1 VSPIVT
7 LSAVAITLGAW
18 AVAVLHVLWVVNVT
32 LPEHQHVVSAA
43 ALAYVVLITVLVAGS
58 LTYLLARYGYA
69 RRVST
74 RQPASD
80 SEIDA
85 FRMTGVSSVTILVPS
100 YKEDPALVWK
110 TLLSAAL
117 QDYPRRSI
125 VLLIDDPPVAAT
137 HEDAQALAEMREL
150 ANAVE
155 RRLAAV
161 HARVRSAAAAFERR
175 ADRARF
181 RLSDEARELAALY
194 EEVGAWFADQ
204 ASRHSIVDHTDRVF
218 VELTLLGES
227 RRYQQKAAD
236 LLRSVESDATDENL
250 LRRSYRRLASRFE
263 VTVRTFER
271 KRYTNLSHE
280 PNKAMNLNT
289 YIALMGGRFRER
301 ADGARCLLER
311 ASRDERGMAFDDSDY
326 VVVLDADTV
335 VHPEYVLRLA
345 HGFSRLEHRRVAV
358 IQTPYSAFPGSGR
371 PLESVAGATTDIQY
385 QVHQGFTYFGA
396 TFWVGANAMIR
407 KAALEEIVEV
417 RQERGFE
424 VRVFIQDRT
433 VIEDTESTVDLR
445 QRGWQLYNYPERM
458 AFSATPADFGALLIQ
473 RRRWANGGLLIVP
486 KLWRFLWTC
495 GGRRPGVSEVLL
507 RLHYLTSLAVA
518 NAALLLLLGLA
529 FDERLASVWLPITA
543 APYYLLYAVDLR
555 SIGYRWRDVL
565 RVYALNLLLIPVN
578 LGGVLRSVQQ
588 ACTGRRSTFSRTP
601 KVVGR
606 TAAPAGYVLAEA
618 GLLGWWTF
626 GALMELE
633 AGHRLNGLFALA
645 NAAFLL
651 YALVRFV
658 GLRETCEDLRPLVA
672 QTAHGLGTLR
682 LALAW
687 RRFVAPLIVVLALL
701 FPSAVTGTDLAITI
715 DDLPTH
721 GPLPPGITRLAVA
734 DQLIEVLRR
743 HGIRDAVGFVN
754 GGQIADTPE
763 HGIILERWIAAGYR
777 LGNHTF
783 GHVDLDRTGP
793 DGFLADVERNEPV
806 IVRYSGTEPDR
817 MFRYPYLHEGATLIE
832 REGVRRGLRERRYQI
847 VPVTVDFYDW
857 AWNGMYVRCA
867 GNPGAVKAL
876 TRGFREAALRA
887 LDWSEETADTL
898 VRRPIKQILL
908 LHVGAFV
915 ALTLDDLLSAY
926 EARGVR
932 FVPVRDALEDPVYGI
947 DPKVTWRDQENF
959 LTQLLRATGRPRPRP
974 PLPREG
980 CHTD

>member
-1 VSPIVT
+1 MPQIVT
-7 LSAVAITLGAW
+7 LSAVAVTLSAW
-18 AVAVLHVLWVVNVT
+18 AVAVLHVLSIVNVT
-32 LPEHQHVVSAA
+32 LEQQHVVSAA
-43 ALAYVVLITVLVAGS
+43 PLVYVVLITVLVAGS
-58 LTYLLARYGYA
+58 LTYLSARYGYA

-74 RQPASD
+74 RQPAGD
-80 SEIDA
+80 AEIDA
-85 FRMTGVSSVTILVPS
+85 FGMTVVPSVTILVPS

-137 HEDAQALAEMREL
+137 HEDARALAEMREL
-150 ANAVE
+150 ADAVE
-155 RRLAAV
+155 RRFAAV
-161 HARVRSAAAAFERR
+161 HARVRSAAAAFEHR
-175 ADRARF
+175 ADTAEL

-194 EEVGAWFADQ
+194 QEVSGWFAAE
-204 ASRHSIVDHTDRVF
+204 ASRHRIIDHTDRVF
-218 VELTLLGES
+218 VEVTLLGES
-227 RRYQQKAAD
+227 SRYRQKAAD
-236 LLRSVESDATDENL
+236 LLRAAEREAIDEGL
-250 LRRSYRRLASRFE
+250 LQYAYRRLANRFT
-263 VTVRTFER
+263 VTLSTFER

-301 ADGARCLLER
+301 VNGAQRLLER
-311 ASRDERGMAFDDSDY
+311 AGPDEPGIEFDDSDY

-345 HGFSRLEHRRVAV
+345 HGLSQPEHRRVAV
-358 IQTPYSAFPGSGR
+358 IQTPYSAFPGSER
-371 PLESVAGATTDIQY
+371 PLERVAGATTDIQY

-424 VRVFIQDRT
+424 VRVFIHDRT
-433 VIEDTESTVDLR
+433 VIEDTESTVNLR
-445 QRGWQLYNYPERM
+445 RRGWQLYNYPERM

-486 KLWRFLWTC
+486 KLWHFLWTRE
-495 GGRRPGVSEVLL
+495 GRRAGVSEVLL

-518 NAALLLLLGLA
+518 NVALLLLLGLA
-529 FDERLASVWLPITA
+529 FDERLASMWLPITA

-555 SIGYRWRDVL
+555 SLGYRWRDVL

-588 ACTGRRSTFSRTP
+588 ACTGRRSTFGRTP

-633 AGHRLNGLFALA
+633 GGHRLTGLFALA

-658 GLRETCEDLRPLVA
+658 GVRETWEDLRPLVA
-672 QTAHGLGTLR
+672 QTAHGLGTPR
-682 LALAW
+682 LAFALK
-687 RRFVAPLIVVLALL
+687 RFVAPFVVVLALL
-701 FPSAVTGTDLAITI
+701 FPSAATGTDLAITI

-721 GPLPPGITRLAVA
+721 GLLPPGTTRLAVA
-734 DQLIEVLRR
+734 DQIIEVLRR

-754 GGQIADTPE
+754 GGQIADAPE
-763 HGIILERWIAAGYR
+763 HGVVLERWIVAGYR

-793 DGFLADVERNEPV
+793 EGFLADIERNEPV
-806 IVRYSGTEPDR
+806 IVRYAGTEPDR
-817 MFRYPYLHEGATLIE
+817 MFRYPYLHEGATPSE
-832 REGVRRGLRERRYQI
+832 REAVRRALRERRYQI
-847 VPVTVDFYDW
+847 VPVSVDFYDW
-857 AWNGMYVRCA
+857 AWNDMYARCA
-867 GNPGAVKAL
+867 GNPGAVGAL
-876 TRGFREAALRA
+876 TREFREAALRA
-887 LDWSEETADTL
+887 LDWSEATADTL

-908 LHVGAFV
+908 LHVSAFV

-926 EARGVR
+926 GERGVR
-932 FVPVRDALEDPVYGI
+932 FIPVRDALEDPVYAI
-947 DPKVTWRDQENF
+947 DPKVTWRGQENF

>member
-1 VSPIVT
+1 MTLAAVTVT
-7 LSAVAITLGAW
+7 LVAW
-18 AVAVLHVLWVVNVT
+18 AVAVLHVFSVNAT
-32 LPEHQHVVSAA
+32 LEQPHLVRAA
-43 ALAYVVLITVLVAGS
+43 SLAYVILITVLVAGS
-58 LTYLLARYGYA
+58 VSYLSTRYGYRQRLRA
-69 RRVST
+69 
-74 RQPASD
+74 RQPE
-80 SEIDA
+80 SEAELDA
-85 FRMTGVSSVTILVPS
+85 FLMTVVPSVSVLVPS
-100 YKEDPALVWK
+100 YREDPALVRK

-125 VLLIDDPPVAAT
+125 VLLIDDPAIAAT
-137 HEDAQALAEMREL
+137 REDAVALAEMRQL
-150 ANAVE
+150 ADAVE
-155 RRLAAV
+155 RHLAAM
-161 HARVRSAAAAFERR
+161 HARVTAAAAAFGRR
-175 ADRARF
+175 ADAAAL
-181 RLSDEARELAALY
+181 RLAGEARELAALY
-194 EEVGAWFADQ
+194 REVGAWFAEE
-204 ASRHSIVDHTDRVF
+204 ASRHAIVDHTDRIF
-218 VELTLLGES
+218 VEVTFLDES
-227 RRYQQKAAD
+227 RRYEERAAH
-236 LLRSVESDATDENL
+236 LLRCAERGMIDRTL
-250 LRRSYRRLASRFE
+250 LSWAYRRLAHRFE

-301 ADGARCLLER
+301 ANGAQRLLARVGPAEPGI
-311 ASRDERGMAFDDSDY
+311 EFDDSDY

-335 VHPEYVLRLA
+335 VHPEYILRLA
-345 HGFSRLEHRRVAV
+345 HNLSRPEHRRVAV
-358 IQTPYSAFPGSGR
+358 IQTPYSAFPGSR
-371 PLESVAGATTDIQY
+371 RLLESVAGATTDIQY

-424 VRVFIQDRT
+424 VRVFIHDRT

-445 QRGWQLYNYPERM
+445 RRGWQLYNYPERM

-486 KLWRFLWTC
+486 KLWHFLLSR
-495 GGRRPGVSEVLL
+495 GRRRPGVSEVLL
-507 RLHYLTSLAVA
+507 RLHYLTSLAAA
-518 NAALLLLLGLA
+518 NVALLLLLGLA
-529 FDERLASVWLPITA
+529 FDERLASMWLPITA

-588 ACTGRRSTFSRTP
+588 ACTGRRSTFGRTP

-633 AGHRLNGLFALA
+633 AAHWLNGLFALA

-658 GLRETCEDLRPLVA
+658 GVREACEDLRPLVA
-672 QTAHGLGTLR
+672 QTAHGLGSLR

-687 RRFVAPLIVVLALL
+687 RRFVAPSIVTLALL
-701 FPSAVTGTDLAITI
+701 FPSAVTGTDLAVTI

-721 GPLPPGITRLAVA
+721 GSLPPGITRLAVA
-734 DQLIEVLRR
+734 DRLIEVLRR

-754 GGQIADTPE
+754 GGQIADTPQ
-763 HGIILERWIAAGYR
+763 HGVVLERWIAAGYR

-783 GHVDLDRTGP
+783 SHHDLDRIGP
-793 DGFLADVERNEPV
+793 DAFLADVERNEPV
-806 IVRYSGTEPDR
+806 ILRYARTELDR
-817 MFRYPYLHEGATLIE
+817 MFRYPYLHEGASLVE
-832 REGVRRGLRERRYQI
+832 RENVRRALRERRYQI

-857 AWNGMYVRCA
+857 AWNEMYARCA
-867 GNPGAVKAL
+867 GDPRAVEAL
-876 TRGFREAALRA
+876 TREFQEAALRA

-908 LHVGAFV
+908 LHVSAFV

-932 FVPVRDALEDPVYGI
+932 FISVRDALEDPVYGI
-947 DPKVTWRDQENF
+947 DPKVTWRGQENF

-974 PLPREG
+974 PLPHAG

>member
-1 VSPIVT
+1 
-7 LSAVAITLGAW
+7 
-18 AVAVLHVLWVVNVT
+18 VAVLHVFKVLNVA
-32 LPEHQHVVSAA
+32 LLEHQPVASVA

-58 LTYLLARYGYA
+58 LTYLSARYGYA
-69 RRVST
+69 RRSSKH
-74 RQPASD
+74 RPASD

-85 FRMTGVSSVTILVPS
+85 FRVTAVPSATILVPS

-117 QDYPRRSI
+117 QDYPRRAV

-137 HEDAQALAEMREL
+137 HEDARALADMREL
-150 ANAVE
+150 AVAVE

-161 HARVRSAAAAFERR
+161 HARLRSAAAAFEER
-175 ADRARF
+175 ADAG
-181 RLSDEARELAALY
+181 RLRVSVEARELAALY
-194 EEVGAWFADQ
+194 REVAVWFVEE
-204 ASRHSIVDHTDRVF
+204 ASRHRVVDHTDQVF
-218 VELTLLGES
+218 VEATLLAES
-227 RRYQQKAAD
+227 RRYQRKAA
-236 LLRSVESDATDENL
+236 E
-250 LRRSYRRLASRFE
+250 LRRDAESEAIDEHRLRCAYRRLASRFE

-289 YIALMGGRFRER
+289 YIGLMGGRFRER
-301 ADGARCLLER
+301 ASGARRMLES
-311 ASRDERGMAFDDSDY
+311 ATPDEQGLEFDDSDY

-345 HGFSRLEHRRVAV
+345 QCLSRPEHRRVAV
-358 IQTPYSAFPGSGR
+358 IQTPYSAFPRSER
-371 PLESVAGATTDIQY
+371 LLESVAGATTDIQY

-407 KAALEEIVEV
+407 KTALEDIVEV
-417 RQERGFE
+417 RQERGFD
-424 VRVFIQDRT
+424 VRVFIHDRT

-445 QRGWQLYNYPERM
+445 RRGWQLYNYPDRM

-486 KLWRFLWTC
+486 KLWRFLWTS
-495 GGRRPGVSEVLL
+495 GGRRAGASEVLL

-518 NAALLLLLGLA
+518 NVALLLLLGLA

-555 SIGYRWRDVL
+555 NIGYQWRDVL

-588 ACTGRRSTFSRTP
+588 ACTGRRSTFGRTP
-601 KVVGR
+601 KVAGR

-618 GLLGWWTF
+618 GLLGWWMF

-633 AGHRLNGLFALA
+633 AGRELNGVFALA

-658 GLRETCEDLRPLVA
+658 GLRAAWEDLRPLVA
-672 QTAHGLGTLR
+672 QSAQGLGRLR
-682 LALAW
+682 VALAL
-687 RRFVAPLIVVLALL
+687 RRFVAPVIVVLALL
-701 FPSAVTGTDLAITI
+701 VPAPATGTELAITI

-734 DQLIEVLRR
+734 DKIIEVLRR
-743 HGIRDAVGFVN
+743 HGIREAIGFVN
-754 GGQIADTPE
+754 GGQIAEAPE
-763 HGIILERWIAAGYR
+763 LDIILERWIAAGYR

-783 GHVDLDRTGP
+783 GHLDVDRVAP
-793 DGFLADVERNEPV
+793 DAFVADVERNEPV
-806 IVRYSGTEPDR
+806 IARYGGPEPDR
-817 MFRYPYLHEGATLIE
+817 LFRYPYLHEGATLVE
-832 REGVRRGLRERRYQI
+832 RDTVRHALRDRRYQI

-857 AWNGMYVRCA
+857 AWNEMYVRCF
-867 GNPGAVKAL
+867 GNPGAVDAL
-876 TRGFREAALRA
+876 TRSFRETALRT
-887 LDWSEETADTL
+887 LDWSEKTANTL
-898 VRRPIKQILL
+898 VDRPIKQILL
-908 LHVGAFV
+908 LHISALV

-926 EARGVR
+926 QEKGVR
-932 FVPVRDALEDPVYGI
+932 FIPVREAIGDPVYGI
-947 DPKVTWRDQENF
+947 DPKVTWRGQENF

-974 PLPREG
+974 PLPRGG
-980 CHTD
+980 CETN

>member
-7 LSAVAITLGAW
+7 LSAVAVTLSAW
-18 AVAVLHVLWVVNVT
+18 AVAVLHVLSIVNVT
-32 LPEHQHVVSAA
+32 LEQQHVVSAA
-43 ALAYVVLITVLVAGS
+43 PLVYVVLITVLVAGS
-58 LTYLLARYGYA
+58 LTYLSARYGYA

-74 RQPASD
+74 RQPAGD
-80 SEIDA
+80 AEIDA
-85 FRMTGVSSVTILVPS
+85 FGMTVVPSVTILVPS

-117 QDYPRRSI
+117 QDYPRRAI

-137 HEDAQALAEMREL
+137 HEDARALAEMREL
-150 ANAVE
+150 ADAVE
-155 RRLAAV
+155 RRFAAV

-175 ADRARF
+175 ADTAEL

-194 EEVGAWFADQ
+194 HEVAAWFADE
-204 ASRHSIVDHTDRVF
+204 ASRHRIIDHTDRVF
-218 VELTLLGES
+218 VEVTLLGES
-227 RRYQQKAAD
+227 RRYRQKAAD
-236 LLRSVESDATDENL
+236 LLRAAERAAIDEGRL
-250 LRRSYRRLASRFE
+250 QCAYRRLANRF
-263 VTVRTFER
+263 TVSLSTFER

-301 ADGARCLLER
+301 VDGAQRLLER
-311 ASRDERGMAFDDSDY
+311 AGPDEPGIEFDDSDY

-345 HGFSRLEHRRVAV
+345 HGLSQPEHRRVAV
-358 IQTPYSAFPGSGR
+358 IQTPYSAFPGSER
-371 PLESVAGATTDIQY
+371 PLERVAGATTDIQY

-424 VRVFIQDRT
+424 VRVFIHDRT

-445 QRGWQLYNYPERM
+445 HRGWQLYNYPERM

-486 KLWRFLWTC
+486 KLWHFLWTRE
-495 GGRRPGVSEVLL
+495 GRRAGVSEVLL

-518 NAALLLLLGLA
+518 NVALLLLLGLA
-529 FDERLASVWLPITA
+529 VDARLASMWLPITA

-555 SIGYRWRDVL
+555 NIGYRWRDVL

-578 LGGVLRSVQQ
+578 LGGILRSVQQ
-588 ACTGRRSTFSRTP
+588 ACTGRRSTFGRTP

-606 TAAPAGYVLAEA
+606 TATPAGYVLAEA
-618 GLLGWWTF
+618 ALLGWWTF
-626 GALMELE
+626 GALIELE

-651 YALVRFV
+651 YAFVRFV
-658 GLRETCEDLRPLVA
+658 GLREAFKDLRPLMA
-672 QTAHGLGTLR
+672 QAARGLGTR
-682 LALAW
+682 RVALVS
-687 RRFVAPLIVVLALL
+687 RRFVAPLIVLMTML
-701 FPSAVTGTDLAITI
+701 FPGAVTGTELAITI
-715 DDLPTH
+715 DDLPAH
-721 GPLPPGITRLAVA
+721 GPLPSGTTRLAVA
-734 DQLIEVLRR
+734 DRLIGALRR
-743 HGIRDAVGFVN
+743 HGILGAVGFVN

-763 HGIILERWIAAGYR
+763 LGIILEHWIAAGYR

-783 GHVDLDRTGP
+783 RHVDLDRSGP

-806 IVRYSGTEPDR
+806 IVRYGKTEPDR
-817 MFRYPYLHEGATLIE
+817 LFRYPYLHEGATLSE
-832 REGVRRGLRERRYQI
+832 REAVRRALRERGYGI
-847 VPVTVDFYDW
+847 VPVTIDFDDW
-857 AWNGMYVRCA
+857 VWNDVYARCA
-867 GNPGAVKAL
+867 GEPGAVEAL
-876 TRGFREAALRA
+876 TRRFREAALRA
-887 LDWSEETADTL
+887 LHWSEQTAETL
-898 VRRPIKQILL
+898 VQRPIKQILL
-908 LHVGAFV
+908 LHVGAFD
-915 ALTLDDLLSAY
+915 ALALDDLLSAY
-926 EARGVR
+926 EERGVR
-932 FVPVRDALEDPVYGI
+932 FIPVQEALEDPVYGI
-947 DPKVTWRDQENF
+947 DPKVTGRGQENF
-959 LTQLLRATGRPRPRP
+959 LTQLLHATGRPRPRP
-974 PLPREG
+974 PVPLEG

>member
-1 VSPIVT
+1 VPQIVT
-7 LSAVAITLGAW
+7 LSAIAVTLGAW
-18 AVAVLHVLWVVNVT
+18 AVAVLHVLSVVNVT
-32 LPEHQHVVSAA
+32 LEQQHVVSAA

-58 LTYLLARYGYA
+58 LTYLSARYGYA

-74 RQPASD
+74 RQPASN

-85 FRMTGVSSVTILVPS
+85 FRMTVVPSVTILVPA

-137 HEDAQALAEMREL
+137 DEDARALAEMREL
-150 ANAVE
+150 ADAVE

-161 HARVRSAAAAFERR
+161 HARVKSAAATFARR
-175 ADRARF
+175 ADTARL
-181 RLSDEARELAALY
+181 RLSGEARELAALY
-194 EEVGAWFADQ
+194 QEVAAWFADE
-204 ASRHSIVDHTDRVF
+204 ASRHRIVDHTDRVF
-218 VELTLLGES
+218 VEVTLLGES

-236 LLRSVESDATDENL
+236 LLCGAERESIDEDL
-250 LRRSYRRLASRFE
+250 LRCAYRRLAHRFE

-289 YIALMGGRFRER
+289 YITVMGGRFRER
-301 ADGARCLLER
+301 VDGAQRLLER
-311 ASRDERGMAFDDSDY
+311 AGHDEPGIEFDDSDC

-345 HGFSRLEHRRVAV
+345 HGLSQPEHRRVAV
-358 IQTPYSAFPGSGR
+358 IQTPYSAFPGSECL
-371 PLESVAGATTDIQY
+371 LESVAGATTDIQY

-407 KAALEEIVEV
+407 KAALEEIVVV

-424 VRVFIQDRT
+424 VRVFIHDRT

-445 QRGWQLYNYPERM
+445 GRGWQLYNYPERM

-486 KLWRFLWTC
+486 KLWQFLWTR
-495 GGRRPGVSEVLL
+495 GGRRAGVSEVLL
-507 RLHYLTSLAVA
+507 RLHNLTSLAVA
-518 NAALLLLLGLA
+518 NVALLLLLGLA
-529 FDERLASVWLPITA
+529 FDERLTSMWLPITA

-588 ACTGRRSTFSRTP
+588 ACTGRRSTFGRTP

-606 TAAPAGYVLAEA
+606 TAVPAGYVLAEA

-633 AGHRLNGLFALA
+633 AGRRLNGLFALA
-645 NAAFLL
+645 NATFLL

-658 GLRETCEDLRPLVA
+658 GLREAWEDLRPLVA
-672 QTAHGLGTLR
+672 QTAHVLGTPR
-682 LALAW
+682 LAFAL
-687 RRFVAPLIVVLALL
+687 RRFVAPFIVVLALL
-701 FPSAVTGTDLAITI
+701 FPSAATGTDLAITI

-721 GPLPPGITRLAVA
+721 GLLPPGITRLAVA
-734 DQLIEVLRR
+734 DQIVEVLRR

-754 GGQIADTPE
+754 GGQIADAPQHGVVLE
-763 HGIILERWIAAGYR
+763 HWIAAGYR

-793 DGFLADVERNEPV
+793 DAFLADIERNEPV
-806 IVRYSGTEPDR
+806 IARYGGTEPDR

-832 REGVRRGLRERRYQI
+832 REAVRQALQERRYQI
-847 VPVTVDFYDW
+847 VPVSVDFYDW
-857 AWNGMYVRCA
+857 AWNDMYARCA
-867 GNPGAVKAL
+867 GNPGAVQTLA
-876 TRGFREAALRA
+876 RGFREAALRA
-887 LDWSEETADTL
+887 LDWSEETAGTL

-908 LHVGAFV
+908 LHVSAFV

-932 FVPVRDALEDPVYGI
+932 FISVWDALEDPVYGI
-947 DPKVTWRDQENF
+947 DPKVTWRGQENF

-974 PLPREG
+974 PLPPEG

>member
-1 VSPIVT
+1 MPQIVT

-18 AVAVLHVLWVVNVT
+18 SVAVLHVLSVINIT
-32 LPEHQHVVSAA
+32 LEQQHVVSAA
-43 ALAYVVLITVLVAGS
+43 ALAYMVLISVLVAGS
-58 LTYLLARYGYA
+58 LTYLSARYGHA
-69 RRVST
+69 RRIST
-74 RQPASD
+74 RQPASNA
-80 SEIDA
+80 EIDA
-85 FRMTGVSSVTILVPS
+85 FRMTVVPSITILIPS

-137 HEDAQALAEMREL
+137 HEDARALNEMREL
-150 ANAVE
+150 ADAVE

-161 HARVRSAAAAFERR
+161 HARVMCAAEAFEHR
-175 ADRARF
+175 ADTAVL

-194 EEVGAWFADQ
+194 QEVAAWFADE
-204 ASRHSIVDHTDRVF
+204 ANCHRIVDHTDRVF
-218 VELTLLGES
+218 VDMTLLDES

-236 LLRSVESDATDENL
+236 LLSGAEREAIDEKL
-250 LRRSYRRLASRFE
+250 LQCAYRGFASRFE

-289 YIALMGGRFRER
+289 YIALMGGCFRER
-301 ADGARCLLER
+301 ADGAQRLLER
-311 ASRDERGMAFDDSDY
+311 AGPDEPGIEFADSDY

-345 HGFSRLEHRRVAV
+345 HGLSQPEHHRVAV
-358 IQTPYSAFPGSGR
+358 IQTPYSAFPGSER

-385 QVHQGFTYFGA
+385 QIHQGFTYFGA

-407 KAALEEIVEV
+407 KTALEEIVEL

-424 VRVFIQDRT
+424 VRVFIHDRT

-445 QRGWQLYNYPERM
+445 GRDWQLYNYPERM

-486 KLWRFLWTC
+486 KLWHFLWTR
-495 GGRRPGVSEVLL
+495 GGRGAGVSEVLL

-518 NAALLLLLGLA
+518 NVALLLLLGLT

-588 ACTGRRSTFSRTP
+588 ACTGRRSTFGRTP

-658 GLRETCEDLRPLVA
+658 GLREAWEDLRPLVA
-672 QTAHGLGTLR
+672 QTAHVLGTAR
-682 LALAW
+682 LAFALK
-687 RRFVAPLIVVLALL
+687 RFVAPFIVVLALL
-701 FPSAVTGTDLAITI
+701 FPSAATGTDLAITI

-721 GPLPPGITRLAVA
+721 GLLPPGITRLAVA
-734 DQLIEVLRR
+734 DQIIGVLRR

-754 GGQIADTPE
+754 GGQIADAPQHGVVLE
-763 HGIILERWIAAGYR
+763 HWIAAGYR

-793 DGFLADVERNEPV
+793 DGFLADIERNEPV
-806 IVRYSGTEPDR
+806 IVRYGGPELDR
-817 MFRYPYLHEGATLIE
+817 MFRYPYLHEGATLSE
-832 REGVRRGLRERRYQI
+832 REAVRRALGERRYQI
-847 VPVTVDFYDW
+847 VPVSVDFYDW
-857 AWNGMYVRCA
+857 AWNDMYVRCA
-867 GNPGAVKAL
+867 GNPGAVDAL
-876 TRGFREAALRA
+876 TRKFREAALRA

-908 LHVGAFV
+908 LHVSALV

-926 EARGVR
+926 GARGVR
-932 FVPVRDALEDPVYGI
+932 FISVRDALEDPVYAI
-947 DPKVTWRDQENF
+947 DPNVTWRGQENF

-980 CHTD
+980 CYTD

>member
-1 VSPIVT
+1 
-7 LSAVAITLGAW
+7 
-18 AVAVLHVLWVVNVT
+18 VAVLHVFWVVNAT
-32 LPEHQHVVSAA
+32 LPEQQHIVSAA
-43 ALAYVVLITVLVAGS
+43 ALAYVVLITVLMAGS
-58 LTYLLARYGYA
+58 LTYLSARYGYA

-80 SEIDA
+80 AEVDA
-85 FRMTGVSSVTILVPS
+85 FCMTAVPSVTILIPS
-100 YKEDPALVWK
+100 YKEDPSLVWK
-110 TLLSAAL
+110 TVLSAAL

-125 VLLIDDPPVAAT
+125 VVLIDDPPIVAT
-137 HEDAQALAEMREL
+137 HEDARALDEMREL
-150 ANAVE
+150 ADAVE

-161 HARVRSAAAAFERR
+161 HARVRSAAAAFEQR
-175 ADRARF
+175 AVTARL
-181 RLSDEARELAALY
+181 RLSSEVRELAAVY
-194 EEVGAWFADQ
+194 QDVCAWFADH
-204 ASRHSIVDHTDRVF
+204 AHRHGIVDHTDRVF
-218 VELTLLGES
+218 VDVTLLGES
-227 RRYQQKAAD
+227 RRYQQKAAE
-236 LLRSVESDATDENL
+236 LLRGAEREAIDENL
-250 LRRSYRRLASRFE
+250 LRCAYRRLASRFE

-271 KRYTNLSHE
+271 KHYTNLSHE

-301 ADGARCLLER
+301 ADGTRRLLER
-311 ASRDERGMAFDDSDY
+311 ASPDELGIAFDDSDY
-326 VVVLDADTV
+326 VVVLDADTI

-345 HGFSRLEHRRVAV
+345 HGLSRPEHRRVAV
-358 IQTPYSAFPGSGR
+358 IQTPYSAFPGSER

-445 QRGWQLYNYPERM
+445 RRAWQLYNYPERM

-495 GGRRPGVSEVLL
+495 AGRRAGVSEVLL

-518 NAALLLLLGLA
+518 NVALLLLLGLA

-555 SIGYRWRDVL
+555 SLGYRWRDVL

-588 ACTGRRSTFSRTP
+588 ACTGRRSTFGRTP

-633 AGHRLNGLFALA
+633 AGHRLNGLFAFA
-645 NAAFLL
+645 NAVFLL

-658 GLRETCEDLRPLVA
+658 GFREACEDLRPLVA
-672 QTAHGLGTLR
+672 QTAQGLSALR
-682 LALAW
+682 LGLAW
-687 RRFVAPLIVVLALL
+687 RRFVAPPIVVLALL

-721 GPLPPGITRLAVA
+721 GPLAPGITRLAVA
-734 DQLIEVLRR
+734 DQVIEVLRR

-806 IVRYSGTEPDR
+806 IARYGGTEPDR

-832 REGVRRGLRERRYQI
+832 RDAVRRALRERRYQI

-857 AWNGMYVRCA
+857 AWNDMYARCA
-867 GNPGAVKAL
+867 GNPGAVEAL
-876 TRGFREAALRA
+876 TRAFREAALRA
-887 LDWSEETADTL
+887 LVWSEETADTL

-908 LHVGAFV
+908 LHVSALV

-932 FVPVRDALEDPVYGI
+932 FVSVRDALEDPVYGI
-947 DPKVTWRDQENF
+947 DPKVTWRGQENF

-974 PLPREG
+974 PLPHER
-980 CHTD
+980 CHPD

>member
-1 VSPIVT
+1 VPRLVT
-7 LSAVAITLGAW
+7 LAAVTVTLVAW
-18 AVAVLHVLWVVNVT
+18 AVAVLHVFSLNAT
-32 LPEHQHVVSAA
+32 LEQPHLVSAA
-43 ALAYVVLITVLVAGS
+43 SLAYVILITVLVAGS
-58 LTYLLARYGYA
+58 LSYLSTRYGYA
-69 RRVST
+69 QRLRA
-74 RQPASD
+74 RQPE
-80 SEIDA
+80 SEAELDA
-85 FRMTGVSSVTILVPS
+85 FLMTVVPSVTVLVPS
-100 YKEDPALVWK
+100 YREDPALVRK

-125 VLLIDDPPVAAT
+125 VLLIDDPAIAAT
-137 HEDAQALAEMREL
+137 REDAVALAEMRQL
-150 ANAVE
+150 ADAVE
-155 RRLAAV
+155 RRLAAM
-161 HARVRSAAAAFERR
+161 HARVTAAAAAFGRR
-175 ADRARF
+175 ADAAAL
-181 RLSDEARELAALY
+181 RLFGEARELAAVY
-194 EEVGAWFADQ
+194 REVGAWFAEE
-204 ASRHSIVDHTDRVF
+204 ASRHAIVDHTDRIF
-218 VELTLLGES
+218 VEVTFLDES
-227 RRYQQKAAD
+227 RRYEERAAH
-236 LLRSVESDATDENL
+236 LLRCAERGMIDRTL
-250 LRRSYRRLASRFE
+250 LLWAYRRLAHRFE

-301 ADGARCLLER
+301 ANEAQRLLER
-311 ASRDERGMAFDDSDY
+311 VGGAEPGIEFDDSDY

-345 HGFSRLEHRRVAV
+345 HGLSRPEHRRVAV
-358 IQTPYSAFPGSGR
+358 IQTPYSAFPGSQR
-371 PLESVAGATTDIQY
+371 LLESVAGATTDIQY

-407 KAALEEIVEV
+407 KVALEEIVEV

-424 VRVFIQDRT
+424 VRVFIHDRT

-445 QRGWQLYNYPERM
+445 RRGWQLYNYPERM

-486 KLWRFLWTC
+486 KLWHFLLSR
-495 GGRRPGVSEVLL
+495 GRRPAGVSEVLL
-507 RLHYLTSLAVA
+507 RLHYLTSLAAA
-518 NAALLLLLGLA
+518 NVALLLLLGLA

-588 ACTGRRSTFSRTP
+588 ACTGRRSTFGRTP

-618 GLLGWWTF
+618 GLLGWLTF

-633 AGHRLNGLFALA
+633 AGHWLNGLFALA

-658 GLRETCEDLRPLVA
+658 GVRESCEDLRPLVA
-672 QTAHGLGTLR
+672 QTAQGLGSLR
-682 LALAW
+682 LALVW
-687 RRFVAPLIVVLALL
+687 RRFVAPLIVVMALF
-701 FPSAVTGTDLAITI
+701 FPSAVTGTDLAVTI

-721 GPLPPGITRLAVA
+721 GPLPPGVTRLAVA
-734 DQLIEVLRR
+734 DRLIDVLRR

-754 GGQIADTPE
+754 GGQIADTPQ
-763 HGIILERWIAAGYR
+763 HGVVLERWIAAGYR

-783 GHVDLDRTGP
+783 GHLDLDRTGP
-793 DGFLADVERNEPV
+793 DAFLADVERNEPV
-806 IVRYSGTEPDR
+806 IARYARTELDR
-817 MFRYPYLHEGATLIE
+817 MFRYPYLHEGASLVE
-832 REGVRRGLRERRYQI
+832 RENVRRALRERRYQI

-857 AWNGMYVRCA
+857 AWNEMYARCA
-867 GNPGAVKAL
+867 GDPRAVGAL
-876 TRGFREAALRA
+876 TREFQEAALRA
-887 LDWSEETADTL
+887 LDWSEETADAL
-898 VRRPIKQILL
+898 VRRSIKQILL
-908 LHVGAFV
+908 LHVSAFV

-932 FVPVRDALEDPVYGI
+932 FISIRDALEDPVYGI
-947 DPKVTWRDQENF
+947 DPKVTWRGQENF

-974 PLPREG
+974 PLPHEG

>member
-1 VSPIVT
+1 VSRIVT
-7 LSAVAITLGAW
+7 LSAIAITLGAW
-18 AVAVLHVLWVVNVT
+18 AVAVLHALWVVNVA
-32 LPEHQHVVSAA
+32 LQEQQRVVSAA
-43 ALAYVVLITVLVAGS
+43 GLTYVVLITVLVAGS
-58 LTYLLARYGYA
+58 LTYLSARYGHA

-74 RQPASD
+74 RRPASD

-85 FRMTGVSSVTILVPS
+85 FRMTVVPSVTILVPS

-125 VLLIDDPPVAAT
+125 VLLIDDPPIAAT
-137 HEDAQALAEMREL
+137 YEDARALDEMREL
-150 ANAVE
+150 AGAVA

-161 HARVRSAAAAFERR
+161 QARVRSAAAAFEER
-175 ADRARF
+175 ADTARF
-181 RLSDEARELAALY
+181 QLSGEARELAALY
-194 EEVGAWFADQ
+194 QEVGEWFADQ
-204 ASRHSIVDHTDRVF
+204 ASRHGIVDHTDRVF
-218 VELTLLGES
+218 VEVTLLDES

-236 LLRSVESDATDENL
+236 LVRGAESAAIDENV
-250 LRRSYRRLASRFE
+250 LRCAYRRLASRFE

-289 YIALMGGRFRER
+289 YIALMGGHFRER
-301 ADGARCLLER
+301 AAGARRLLER
-311 ASRDERGMAFDDSDY
+311 AGVDQPGLAFDDSDY

-345 HGFSRLEHRRVAV
+345 HGLSRPEHRRVAV

-371 PLESVAGATTDIQY
+371 LLERVAGATTDIQY

-417 RQERGFE
+417 RQERGFD
-424 VRVFIQDRT
+424 VRVFIHDRT
-433 VIEDTESTVDLR
+433 VIEDTESTIDLR
-445 QRGWQLYNYPERM
+445 RRDWQLYNYPERM

-486 KLWRFLWTC
+486 KLWRFLWTRE
-495 GGRRPGVSEVLL
+495 GRRARVAEVLL

-518 NAALLLLLGLA
+518 NIALLLLLGLA

-555 SIGYRWRDVL
+555 SIGYRWRDVF

-588 ACTGRRSTFSRTP
+588 ACTGRRSTFGRTP

-633 AGHRLNGLFALA
+633 TGHRLNGLFALA

-658 GLRETCEDLRPLVA
+658 GLREAFEDLRPLVA
-672 QTAHGLGTLR
+672 QTAHGLSTLR

-687 RRFVAPLIVVLALL
+687 KRFVAPLIVVLALL
-701 FPSAVTGTDLAITI
+701 FPAVATGADLAVTI

-734 DQLIEVLRR
+734 DQIIEVLRR

-763 HGIILERWIAAGYR
+763 LGIILEHWVAAGYR

-806 IVRYSGTEPDR
+806 IARYGRTEADR
-817 MFRYPYLHEGATLIE
+817 TFRYPYLHEGATLIE
-832 REGVRRGLRERRYQI
+832 RDAMRRALRERRYQI
-847 VPVTVDFYDW
+847 VPVTVDFHDW
-857 AWNGMYVRCA
+857 EWNEMYARCV
-867 GNPGAVKAL
+867 GNPEAVDAL
-876 TRGFREAALRA
+876 TRSFREAALRA
-887 LDWSEETADTL
+887 LDWSEETADRL

-908 LHVGAFV
+908 LHVSALV
-915 ALTLDDLLSAY
+915 ARTLDDLLSAY
-926 EARGVR
+926 AARGVR
-932 FVPVRDALEDPVYGI
+932 FIPVRDALEDPVYGI
-947 DPKVTWRDQENF
+947 DPKVTWRGQENF
-959 LTQLLRATGRPRPRP
+959 LTQLLRATGRSRPRP
-974 PLPREG
+974 PLLHEG
-980 CHTD
+980 CQPN

>member
-1 VSPIVT
+1 MSLIVT
-7 LSAVAITLGAW
+7 LSAVAITLSAW
-18 AVAVLHVLWVVNVT
+18 AVAVLHVFWVVTVT
-32 LPEHQHVVSAA
+32 LQEHQHVVSAA
-43 ALAYVVLITVLVAGS
+43 ALAYAVLITVLVAGS
-58 LTYLLARYGYA
+58 LTYLSARYGYE

-74 RQPASD
+74 RQSASAA
-80 SEIDA
+80 EIDA
-85 FRMTGVSSVTILVPS
+85 FCMTAVPSVTILIPS

-110 TLLSAAL
+110 TVLSAAL
-117 QDYPRRSI
+117 QDYARRSI
-125 VLLIDDPPVAAT
+125 ALLIDDPPIAAT
-137 HEDAQALAEMREL
+137 HEDARALGEMREL
-150 ANAVE
+150 ADAVE

-161 HARVRSAAAAFERR
+161 HARVKSAAAAFEQR
-175 ADRARF
+175 ADTVRL
-181 RLSDEARELAALY
+181 RLSGEARELAGLY
-194 EEVGAWFADQ
+194 QEVAAWFADE
-204 ASRHSIVDHTDRVF
+204 ASRHRIVDHTDRVF
-218 VELTLLGES
+218 VEVTLLGES
-227 RRYQQKAAD
+227 RRYRQRAAD
-236 LLRSVESDATDENL
+236 LLGDAEHEAIDEGL
-250 LRRSYRRLASRFE
+250 LRCAYRRLASRFQ

-271 KRYTNLSHE
+271 KCYTNLSHE
-280 PNKAMNLNT
+280 PNKAMNINT

-301 ADGARCLLER
+301 ADGTRLLLER
-311 ASRDERGMAFDDSDY
+311 TSPNERGLAFDDSDY

-345 HGFSRLEHRRVAV
+345 HSLSRPEHRRVAV
-358 IQTPYSAFPGSGR
+358 IQTPYSAFPGSAR
-371 PLESVAGATTDIQY
+371 LLESVAGATTDIQY

-407 KAALEEIVEV
+407 KAALEEIAEV

-424 VRVFIQDRT
+424 VRVFIHDRT

-445 QRGWQLYNYPERM
+445 RRGWQLYNYPERM

-486 KLWRFLWTC
+486 KLWHFLWTSA
-495 GGRRPGVSEVLL
+495 GRRAGVSEVLL

-518 NAALLLLLGLA
+518 NVALLFLLGLA

-565 RVYALNLLLIPVN
+565 RVYALNLLLVPVN
-578 LGGVLRSVQQ
+578 LGGVLRSVLQ
-588 ACTGRRSTFSRTP
+588 ACTGRRSTFGRTP

-618 GLLGWWTF
+618 GLFGWWTF

-658 GLRETCEDLRPLVA
+658 GLREACEDLRPLVA

-687 RRFVAPLIVVLALL
+687 RRFVAPFIVVLALL

-721 GPLPPGITRLAVA
+721 GALPPGITRLAVV
-734 DQLIEVLRR
+734 DQIIEVLRR

-783 GHVDLDRTGP
+783 GHVDLDRTGSV
-793 DGFLADVERNEPV
+793 GFLADVERNEPV
-806 IVRYSGTEPDR
+806 IVRYGGTDPDR
-817 MFRYPYLHEGATLIE
+817 MFRYPYLHEGATLVE
-832 REGVRRGLRERRYQI
+832 RDAVRRVLRERRYQI

-857 AWNGMYVRCA
+857 VWNDMYARCV
-867 GNPGAVKAL
+867 GNPGAVAAL

-908 LHVGAFV
+908 LHVSAFV

-932 FVPVRDALEDPVYGI
+932 FIPVPDALEDPVYGI
-947 DPKVTWRDQENF
+947 DPKVTWRGQENF

-980 CHTD
+980 CHTN

>member
-18 AVAVLHVLWVVNVT
+18 AVAVLHVFWVVNVT
-32 LPEHQHVVSAA
+32 LQEHEHVVSAA
-43 ALAYVVLITVLVAGS
+43 ALAYVVLITALVAGS
-58 LTYLLARYGYA
+58 LTYLSARYGYT
-69 RRVST
+69 RRLST

-85 FRMTGVSSVTILVPS
+85 FRMTVVPSVTVLVPS

-117 QDYPRRSI
+117 QDYPRRSV

-137 HEDAQALAEMREL
+137 HEDARALDEMREL

-175 ADRARF
+175 ADTTQL
-181 RLSDEARELAALY
+181 RLSGEARELAALHR
-194 EEVGAWFADQ
+194 EVGAWFAAE

-218 VELTLLGES
+218 VEVTLLGES

-236 LLRSVESDATDENL
+236 LLRDAEREVLDEHL
-250 LRRSYRRLASRFE
+250 LRYAYRRLASRFE
-263 VTVRTFER
+263 VAVRAFER

-289 YIALMGGRFRER
+289 YIALMGGCFRER
-301 ADGARCLLER
+301 ADGARRLLES
-311 ASRDERGMAFDDSDY
+311 ASPDELGIAFDDSDY

-345 HGFSRLEHRRVAV
+345 HRLSRPEHRRIAV
-358 IQTPYSAFPGSGR
+358 IQTPYSAFPGSER
-371 PLESVAGATTDIQY
+371 LLESVAGATTDIQY

-407 KAALEEIVEV
+407 KAALEEIAEV

-424 VRVFIQDRT
+424 VRVFIHDRT
-433 VIEDTESTVDLR
+433 VIEDTESTIDLR
-445 QRGWQLYNYPERM
+445 WRGWQLYNYPARM

-486 KLWRFLWTC
+486 KLWRILWTR
-495 GGRRPGVSEVLL
+495 GGRRAGVSEVLL
-507 RLHYLTSLAVA
+507 RLHYLSSLAVA
-518 NAALLLLLGLA
+518 NVALLTLLGLT
-529 FDERLASVWLPITA
+529 FDERLASLWLPLTA
-543 APYYLLYAVDLR
+543 APYYLLYAIDLR

-588 ACTGRRSTFSRTP
+588 ACTGRRSTFGRTP

-633 AGHRLNGLFALA
+633 AGHRLNGLFALV

-658 GLRETCEDLRPLVA
+658 GIREACEDLRPLVA

-701 FPSAVTGTDLAITI
+701 FPTVATGTDLAITI

-721 GPLPPGITRLAVA
+721 GPLPRGITLAVA

-743 HGIRDAVGFVN
+743 HGILGAVGFVN
-754 GGQIADTPE
+754 GGQIADTPNSASS
-763 HGIILERWIAAGYR
+763 WS
-777 LGNHTF
+777 
-783 GHVDLDRTGP
+783 TGSQQVTGSATTRSAMSTSIGP
-793 DGFLADVERNEPV
+793 GRMDSSPMSSATSRSSCGTARRSLTGCSAIRICTREP
-806 IVRYSGTEPDR
+806 R
-817 MFRYPYLHEGATLIE
+817 
-832 REGVRRGLRERRYQI
+832 
-847 VPVTVDFYDW
+847 
-857 AWNGMYVRCA
+857 
-867 GNPGAVKAL
+867 
-876 TRGFREAALRA
+876 
-887 LDWSEETADTL
+887 
-898 VRRPIKQILL
+898 
-908 LHVGAFV
+908 
-915 ALTLDDLLSAY
+915 
-926 EARGVR
+926 
-932 FVPVRDALEDPVYGI
+932 
-947 DPKVTWRDQENF
+947 
-959 LTQLLRATGRPRPRP
+959 
-974 PLPREG
+974 
-980 CHTD
+980 

>member
-1 VSPIVT
+1 VPQIVT
-7 LSAVAITLGAW
+7 LSAVAVTLGAW
-18 AVAVLHVLWVVNVT
+18 AVAVLHVFSVVNVT
-32 LPEHQHVVSAA
+32 LEQQHVVSAA
-43 ALAYVVLITVLVAGS
+43 ALAYVVLITALVAGS
-58 LTYLLARYGYA
+58 LTYLSARYGCA
-69 RRVST
+69 QRVST
-74 RQPASD
+74 RQPASGA
-80 SEIDA
+80 EIDA
-85 FRMTGVSSVTILVPS
+85 FRMTVVPSVTILVPS

-110 TLLSAAL
+110 TLLSAGL
-117 QDYPRRSI
+117 QDYPRRSV
-125 VLLIDDPPVAAT
+125 VLLIDDPPIAAT
-137 HEDAQALAEMREL
+137 AEDARALGEMRQL
-150 ANAVE
+150 ADAVE

-161 HARVRSAAAAFERR
+161 HARVRSAAAAFEHR
-175 ADRARF
+175 ADTARL
-181 RLSDEARELAALY
+181 RLADEVRELAALY
-194 EEVGAWFADQ
+194 QEVAAWFADE
-204 ASRHSIVDHTDRVF
+204 ASRHRIVDHTDRVF
-218 VELTLLGES
+218 VDMTLLGES

-236 LLRSVESDATDENL
+236 LLRDAEREAIDEGL
-250 LRRSYRRLASRFE
+250 LRCTYRRLANRFT
-263 VTVRTFER
+263 VTLSTFER
-271 KRYTNLSHE
+271 KRYMNLSHE

-301 ADGARCLLER
+301 VDGAQRLLEH
-311 ASRDERGMAFDDSDY
+311 AGPDEPGIEFGDSDY

-345 HGFSRLEHRRVAV
+345 HGLSLPEHHRVAV
-358 IQTPYSAFPGSGR
+358 IQMPYSAFPGAER

-385 QVHQGFTYFGA
+385 QIHQGFTYFGA

-424 VRVFIQDRT
+424 VRVFIHDRT

-445 QRGWQLYNYPERM
+445 RRGWQLYNYPERM

-486 KLWRFLWTC
+486 KLWHLLWTR
-495 GGRRPGVSEVLL
+495 GGRRAGVSEVLL
-507 RLHYLTSLAVA
+507 RLHYLTSLAAA
-518 NAALLLLLGLA
+518 NVALLLLLGLT
-529 FDERLASVWLPITA
+529 FDVRLASVWLPITA

-565 RVYALNLLLIPVN
+565 RVYALNLLLIPVH

-588 ACTGRRSTFSRTP
+588 ACTGRRSTFGRTP

-645 NAAFLL
+645 NATFLL

-658 GLRETCEDLRPLVA
+658 GVREAWEDLRPLLA
-672 QTAHGLGTLR
+672 QTAHVLGTPR
-682 LALAW
+682 FAFAW
-687 RRFVAPLIVVLALL
+687 KRFVAPFIVVLALL
-701 FPSAVTGTDLAITI
+701 SPSAASGTDLAITI

-734 DQLIEVLRR
+734 DQIIEVLRR

-754 GGQIADTPE
+754 GGQVADVPQ
-763 HGIILERWIAAGYR
+763 HGVVLERWIAAGYR

-783 GHVDLDRTGP
+783 GHLDLDRTGP
-793 DGFLADVERNEPV
+793 ERFLADIERDEPV
-806 IVRYSGTEPDR
+806 IVRYAGAEPDR
-817 MFRYPYLHEGATLIE
+817 MFRYPYLHEGATLSE
-832 REGVRRGLRERRYQI
+832 REAVRRALRERQYQI
-847 VPVTVDFYDW
+847 VPVSVDFYDW
-857 AWNGMYVRCA
+857 AWNDMYARCA
-867 GNPGAVKAL
+867 GNPGAVGAL
-876 TRGFREAALRA
+876 TREFREAALRA
-887 LDWSEETADTL
+887 LDWSEETANTL

-908 LHVGAFV
+908 LHVSAFV

-926 EARGVR
+926 GERGVR
-932 FVPVRDALEDPVYGI
+932 FIPVRDALEDPVYAI
-947 DPKVTWRDQENF
+947 DPKVTWRGQENF

>member
-1 VSPIVT
+1 MSRIVT

-18 AVAVLHVLWVVNVT
+18 AVAVLHVFWVVNVT
-32 LPEHQHVVSAA
+32 LQEHQYVVSAA

-58 LTYLLARYGYA
+58 LTYLSARYGYA

-85 FRMTGVSSVTILVPS
+85 FRMTVVPSVTILVPS
-100 YKEDPALVWK
+100 YKEDPALVSK

-117 QDYPRRSI
+117 QDYPRRSV
-125 VLLIDDPPVAAT
+125 VLLIDDPPAPAT
-137 HEDAQALAEMREL
+137 REDGRALDEMREL
-150 ANAVE
+150 ADAVE

-161 HARVRSAAAAFERR
+161 HARVRAAAAAFEQR
-175 ADRARF
+175 ADTVRL
-181 RLSDEARELAALY
+181 RLSREARELAALY
-194 EEVGAWFADQ
+194 QEVGAWFADQ
-204 ASRHSIVDHTDRVF
+204 ASRHGIVDHTDRVF
-218 VELTLLGES
+218 VEVTLLGES

-236 LLRSVESDATDENL
+236 LLRGAEREAFDEDL
-250 LRRSYRRLASRFE
+250 LRCAYRRLASRFE
-263 VTVRTFER
+263 VAVRAFER
-271 KRYTNLSHE
+271 KRYANLSHE

-301 ADGARCLLER
+301 ADGIRRLLER
-311 ASRDERGMAFDDSDY
+311 AGPDERGIAFDDSDY

-335 VHPEYVLRLA
+335 VHPAYVLRLA
-345 HGFSRLEHRRVAV
+345 HGLSRPEHRRVAV

-371 PLESVAGATTDIQY
+371 LLESVAGATTDIQY

-424 VRVFIQDRT
+424 VRVFIHDRT

-445 QRGWQLYNYPERM
+445 RRGWQLYNYPERM

-486 KLWRFLWTC
+486 KLWRFLWAS

-518 NAALLLLLGLA
+518 NVALLFLLGLA

-543 APYYLLYAVDLR
+543 VPYYLLYAVDLR

-565 RVYALNLLLIPVN
+565 RVYALNLLLIPVH

-588 ACTGRRSTFSRTP
+588 ACTGRRSTFGRTP

-658 GLRETCEDLRPLVA
+658 GLREACEDLRPLVT
-672 QTAHGLGTLR
+672 QTVHGLGPLR

-701 FPSAVTGTDLAITI
+701 FPTAVTGTDLAITI

-734 DQLIEVLRR
+734 DQIIEVLRR

-763 HGIILERWIAAGYR
+763 HGTILEHWIAAGFR

-783 GHVDLDRTGP
+783 GHVDLHRIGP
-793 DGFLADVERNEPV
+793 DGFLADIERNEPV
-806 IVRYSGTEPDR
+806 IGRYGGTEPDR
-817 MFRYPYLHEGATLIE
+817 LFRYPYLHEGATPIE
-832 REGVRRGLRERRYQI
+832 RDAVRHALRERRYQI
-847 VPVTVDFYDW
+847 VPATVDFYDW
-857 AWNGMYVRCA
+857 AWNDVYARCA
-867 GNPGAVKAL
+867 GNPGAAEAL
-876 TRGFREAALRA
+876 TRAFREVALRA
-887 LDWSEETADTL
+887 LDWSEETADAL

-908 LHVGAFV
+908 LHVSALV

-932 FVPVRDALEDPVYGI
+932 FISVRDALEDPVYGI
-947 DPKVTWRDQENF
+947 DPKVTWRGQENF

-974 PLPREG
+974 PLPHEG
-980 CHTD
+980 CPTD

>member
-1 VSPIVT
+1 MSG
-7 LSAVAITLGAW
+7 AEREAI
-18 AVAVLHVLWVVNVT
+18 
-32 LPEHQHVVSAA
+32 
-43 ALAYVVLITVLVAGS
+43 
-58 LTYLLARYGYA
+58 
-69 RRVST
+69 
-74 RQPASD
+74 
-80 SEIDA
+80 
-85 FRMTGVSSVTILVPS
+85 
-100 YKEDPALVWK
+100 
-110 TLLSAAL
+110 
-117 QDYPRRSI
+117 
-125 VLLIDDPPVAAT
+125 
-137 HEDAQALAEMREL
+137 
-150 ANAVE
+150 
-155 RRLAAV
+155 
-161 HARVRSAAAAFERR
+161 
-175 ADRARF
+175 
-181 RLSDEARELAALY
+181 
-194 EEVGAWFADQ
+194 
-204 ASRHSIVDHTDRVF
+204 
-218 VELTLLGES
+218 
-227 RRYQQKAAD
+227 
-236 LLRSVESDATDENL
+236 DENL
-250 LRRSYRRLASRFE
+250 LQCAYQGLASRFE

-271 KRYTNLSHE
+271 KRYTNLSRE

-301 ADGARCLLER
+301 VDGAQRLLER
-311 ASRDERGMAFDDSDY
+311 AGPDEPGIEFDDSDY

-335 VHPEYVLRLA
+335 VHTEYVPRLA
-345 HGFSRLEHRRVAV
+345 HGLSQPEHRRVAV
-358 IQTPYSAFPGSGR
+358 IQTPYSAFPGSER
-371 PLESVAGATTDIQY
+371 LLESVAGATTDIQY

-407 KAALEEIVEV
+407 KAALEEIVVV

-424 VRVFIQDRT
+424 VRVFIHDRT

-445 QRGWQLYNYPERM
+445 GRGWQLYNYPERM

-486 KLWRFLWTC
+486 KLWHFLWTR
-495 GGRRPGVSEVLL
+495 GGRRAGVSEVLL

-518 NAALLLLLGLA
+518 NVALLLLLGLA
-529 FDERLASVWLPITA
+529 FDERLTSMWLPITA

-588 ACTGRRSTFSRTP
+588 ACTGRRSTFGRTP

-606 TAAPAGYVLAEA
+606 TAVPAGYVVAEA

-658 GLRETCEDLRPLVA
+658 GVREAWEDLRPLVV
-672 QTAHGLGTLR
+672 QTAHGLGTPR
-682 LALAW
+682 LAFVW
-687 RRFVAPLIVVLALL
+687 RRFVAPFIVVLALL
-701 FPSAVTGTDLAITI
+701 FPSAATGTDLAITI

-721 GPLPPGITRLAVA
+721 GLLPPGITRLAVA
-734 DQLIEVLRR
+734 DQIIEVLRR

-754 GGQIADTPE
+754 GGQIADTPQ
-763 HGIILERWIAAGYR
+763 HGVVLERWIAAGYR

-793 DGFLADVERNEPV
+793 DGFLDG
-806 IVRYSGTEPDR
+806 GTEPDR
-817 MFRYPYLHEGATLIE
+817 MFRYPYLHEGATLSE
-832 REGVRRGLRERRYQI
+832 REAVRRALRERRYQI
-847 VPVTVDFYDW
+847 VPVSVDFYDW
-857 AWNGMYVRCA
+857 AWNDMYARCA
-867 GNPGAVKAL
+867 GNPGAVGAL
-876 TRGFREAALRA
+876 TREFQEAALRA

-908 LHVGAFV
+908 LHVSAFV

-926 EARGVR
+926 GARGVR
-932 FVPVRDALEDPVYGI
+932 FIPVRDALEDPVYAI
-947 DPKVTWRDQENF
+947 DPKVTWRGQENF

>member
-7 LSAVAITLGAW
+7 LFAVAITLGAW
-18 AVAVLHVLWVVNVT
+18 AVAVLHVFWVVNVT
-32 LPEHQHVVSAA
+32 LQEHQHVVSAA

-58 LTYLLARYGYA
+58 LTYLSARYGYA

-80 SEIDA
+80 AEIDA
-85 FRMTGVSSVTILVPS
+85 FRTTVVPSVTILVPS

-137 HEDAQALAEMREL
+137 HEDARALVEMREL
-150 ANAVE
+150 ADAVE

-161 HARVRSAAAAFERR
+161 HVRVRSATAAFAQR
-175 ADRARF
+175 ADTAWL
-181 RLSDEARELAALY
+181 RLSSEARELAALY
-194 EEVGAWFADQ
+194 QEVAAWFADE
-204 ASRHSIVDHTDRVF
+204 ASRHRIVDHTDRVF
-218 VELTLLGES
+218 VEVTLLGES
-227 RRYQQKAAD
+227 DRYRQKAAD
-236 LLRSVESDATDENL
+236 LLRDAEREAIDENL
-250 LRRSYRRLASRFE
+250 LRCAYRGLSSRFE

-289 YIALMGGRFRER
+289 YIALMGGRFRDRVDEGQR
-301 ADGARCLLER
+301 LLER
-311 ASRDERGMAFDDSDY
+311 AGPEPGIEFDDSDY

-345 HGFSRLEHRRVAV
+345 HGLSQPEHHRVAV
-358 IQTPYSAFPGSGR
+358 IQTPYSAFPGSER

-385 QVHQGFTYFGA
+385 QIHHGFTYFGA

-407 KAALEEIVEV
+407 KTALEEIVEL

-424 VRVFIQDRT
+424 VRVFIHDRT

-445 QRGWQLYNYPERM
+445 GRGWQLYNYPERM

-486 KLWRFLWTC
+486 KLWHFLWTR
-495 GGRRPGVSEVLL
+495 GGRRAGVSEVLL

-518 NAALLLLLGLA
+518 NVALLLLLGLT

-588 ACTGRRSTFSRTP
+588 ACTGRHSTFGRTP

-658 GLRETCEDLRPLVA
+658 GLREAWEDLRPLVA
-672 QTAHGLGTLR
+672 QTAHVLGTPR
-682 LALAW
+682 LAFALK
-687 RRFVAPLIVVLALL
+687 RFVAPFIVVLALL
-701 FPSAVTGTDLAITI
+701 FPSAATGTDLAITI

-721 GPLPPGITRLAVA
+721 GLLPPGITRLAVA
-734 DQLIEVLRR
+734 DQIIEVLRR

-754 GGQIADTPE
+754 GGQIADAPQHGVVLE
-763 HGIILERWIAAGYR
+763 HWIAAGYR

-783 GHVDLDRTGP
+783 GHVNLDRTGP
-793 DGFLADVERNEPV
+793 DGFLADVDRNEPV
-806 IVRYSGTEPDR
+806 IVRYAGPDPDR

-832 REGVRRGLRERRYQI
+832 REVVRRALRERRYQI
-847 VPVTVDFYDW
+847 VPVSVDFYDW
-857 AWNGMYVRCA
+857 AWNDMYARCA
-867 GNPGAVKAL
+867 GNPGAVDAL
-876 TRGFREAALRA
+876 TREFREAALRA

-908 LHVGAFV
+908 LHVSALV

-926 EARGVR
+926 GARGVR
-932 FVPVRDALEDPVYGI
+932 FISVRDALEDPVYAI
-947 DPKVTWRDQENF
+947 VPKVTWRGQENF
-959 LTQLLRATGRPRPRP
+959 LTQLLRSTGRPRPRP
-974 PLPREG
+974 PLPPER